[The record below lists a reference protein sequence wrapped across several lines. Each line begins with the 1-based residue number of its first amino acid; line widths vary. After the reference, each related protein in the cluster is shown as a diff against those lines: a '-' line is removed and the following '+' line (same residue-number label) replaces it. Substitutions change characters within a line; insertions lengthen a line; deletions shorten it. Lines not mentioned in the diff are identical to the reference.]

1 VDRARKA
8 HGERMLKTKF
18 WQQASKSLAR
28 PARRRHAGHL
38 EDAERVDRV
47 VEVIV
52 DALRRV
58 THSH

>member
-1 VDRARKA
+1 
-8 HGERMLKTKF
+8 MLKTKF

-28 PARRRHAGHL
+28 PARKRHAAHL

-47 VEVIV
+47 VGAIV
-52 DALRRV
+52 DAFHRV